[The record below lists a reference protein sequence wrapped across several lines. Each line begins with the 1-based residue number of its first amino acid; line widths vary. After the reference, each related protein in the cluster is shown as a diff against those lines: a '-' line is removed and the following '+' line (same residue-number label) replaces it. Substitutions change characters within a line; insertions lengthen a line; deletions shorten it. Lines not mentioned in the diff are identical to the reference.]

1 MGLRMTAQL
10 ITLLRDSVAAA
21 PSDPFL
27 TDLRTERT
35 WTYHDL
41 WLGTCHQAALLTRN
55 GVGPGDRVAL
65 LTKND
70 PVFFPVL
77 FACAMTGSILVP
89 INRDNLPAEIDAV
102 LDDAKPVLVLH
113 DEYTKSA
120 HRTSI
125 AVSWQTH
132 NAPAASPPLDN
143 PPDDVLIIYTSGT
156 TGNAKGVTLTQG
168 NLAAMAKRFVGFY
181 HIRPRQRFLSMLPFY
196 HINAPMITGL
206 VCLAAQA
213 QVYLTDPYGFTN
225 ARSIFDMVEANGIN
239 ILSLT
244 PSIMASLLQVHAQGS
259 IGRLP
264 SLEFC
269 FCGTAPLGESLWRQF
284 ETLAGVPVY
293 QGYGLTETTTWATM
307 TPPDGRK
314 RYNTAGIPVGCEVR
328 IVGDQSGEVLIK
340 GDIVMSGYHN
350 KKKLTQKSLQ
360 EGWYRSGDV
369 GYLDHEGQLVI
380 IGRTKNI
387 IKRNG
392 VLVHPEVIDECLQRH
407 ESVIECCTVGVTD
420 PMLGERVIA
429 ACALLHG
436 TTADLRPHVV
446 AQLSPYMRPDAIVA
460 IHAIPRN
467 PVGKALADKVRDMV
481 SGDAAERVIQ
491 SFTRSKISRAPS
503 EQLGEIR
510 KLIQTAILAGTTIPF
525 NGFWGVGHRTEVAE
539 PDRRAIARLC
549 DTRND
554 MNAALGRKQVRITL
568 LLADVH
574 GRCNRIPN
582 DNIDRYFKEIAALA
596 AENGLQTRRT
606 SALWDAAGLRE
617 TDVEAMASDPATIA
631 AWNAFTLKDDFLN
644 QAENRCA
651 GPEQAEEF
659 AYRYYC
665 TCLAER
671 PVMTEALTDA
681 IFFTYNAP
689 KFRPIMPELPTVHWH
704 STKPGT
710 TVKPWFM

>member
-1 MGLRMTAQL
+1 MTAQL

-132 NAPAASPPLDN
+132 NAPAASPPLEN

-269 FCGTAPLGESLWRQF
+269 PRWAKASGASSKPWR
-284 ETLAGVPVY
+284 
-293 QGYGLTETTTWATM
+293 
-307 TPPDGRK
+307 
-314 RYNTAGIPVGCEVR
+314 
-328 IVGDQSGEVLIK
+328 
-340 GDIVMSGYHN
+340 
-350 KKKLTQKSLQ
+350 
-360 EGWYRSGDV
+360 
-369 GYLDHEGQLVI
+369 
-380 IGRTKNI
+380 
-387 IKRNG
+387 
-392 VLVHPEVIDECLQRH
+392 
-407 ESVIECCTVGVTD
+407 
-420 PMLGERVIA
+420 
-429 ACALLHG
+429 
-436 TTADLRPHVV
+436 
-446 AQLSPYMRPDAIVA
+446 
-460 IHAIPRN
+460 
-467 PVGKALADKVRDMV
+467 
-481 SGDAAERVIQ
+481 
-491 SFTRSKISRAPS
+491 
-503 EQLGEIR
+503 
-510 KLIQTAILAGTTIPF
+510 
-525 NGFWGVGHRTEVAE
+525 
-539 PDRRAIARLC
+539 
-549 DTRND
+549 
-554 MNAALGRKQVRITL
+554 
-568 LLADVH
+568 
-574 GRCNRIPN
+574 
-582 DNIDRYFKEIAALA
+582 
-596 AENGLQTRRT
+596 
-606 SALWDAAGLRE
+606 
-617 TDVEAMASDPATIA
+617 
-631 AWNAFTLKDDFLN
+631 AF
-644 QAENRCA
+644 R
-651 GPEQAEEF
+651 
-659 AYRYYC
+659 
-665 TCLAER
+665 
-671 PVMTEALTDA
+671 
-681 IFFTYNAP
+681 
-689 KFRPIMPELPTVHWH
+689 
-704 STKPGT
+704 STKA
-710 TVKPWFM
+710 TV